1 MMQAL
6 QHRKE
11 EAIEVD
17 KETREAL
24 AEFYRAQN
32 ERHEKLASRVN
43 AVESMQNILGSD
55 VEDIKEKQKEHKDL
69 IDGIVKEQM
78 TIRIDQ
84 VKQYGDLKEHKDLID
99 GIVKEQMT
107 IRIDQ
112 VKQYGDLK
120 ERVIQTYHAAEDSI
134 PKWFAE
140 QQAQKEATS
149 SKNALW
155 IAAAGAVVGA
165 IIAGIALWIGHV

>member
-1 MMQAL
+1 M
-6 QHRKE
+6 
-11 EAIEVD
+11 D

-43 AVESMQNILGSD
+43 AVESMQNVLGSD
-55 VEDIKEKQKEHKDL
+55 VEDIKEKQ
-69 IDGIVKEQM
+69 
-78 TIRIDQ
+78 
-84 VKQYGDLKEHKDLID
+84 KEHKDLID